1 MNLLSHLLQISILS
15 VAETVRACSL
25 DQCYKSLLSPAT
37 SETKRKMSTFI
48 SNIKASD
55 GATQHA
61 AGFQK
66 AFQLLR
72 NTSSL
77 SKQSTSKKILFWNI
91 VLTLN
96 VRNVLCCSVRFGVRL
111 LVVKFVGMLISS
123 LVILRR
129 SATDMVIIYLS
140 SGITSRE
147 SSEQEKRA
155 TLSVVR
161 EENRHLNNSVMI
173 LTYALM
179 NGRSHGFKTQAKE
192 NNH

>member
-1 MNLLSHLLQISILS
+1 MSLSLLQISILS
-15 VAETVRACSL
+15 VAETVRSCSL

-77 SKQSTSKKILFWNI
+77 CKQSISKKTLQIWN
-91 VLTLN
+91 V
-96 VRNVLCCSVRFGVRL
+96 SRL
-111 LVVKFVGMLISS
+111 SDQFQLV
-123 LVILRR
+123 
-129 SATDMVIIYLS
+129 
-140 SGITSRE
+140 
-147 SSEQEKRA
+147 
-155 TLSVVR
+155 
-161 EENRHLNNSVMI
+161 
-173 LTYALM
+173 
-179 NGRSHGFKTQAKE
+179 
-192 NNH
+192 

>member
-1 MNLLSHLLQISILS
+1 MLKVTPFLLLVLLLVLLLQISVLS
-15 VAETVRACSL
+15 VADAVRSCSL

-77 SKQSTSKKILFWNI
+77 SKQSASKAVPKAGRLFP
-91 VLTLN
+91 
-96 VRNVLCCSVRFGVRL
+96 CCRP
-111 LVVKFVGMLISS
+111 
-123 LVILRR
+123 
-129 SATDMVIIYLS
+129 D
-140 SGITSRE
+140 
-147 SSEQEKRA
+147 EQ
-155 TLSVVR
+155 
-161 EENRHLNNSVMI
+161 
-173 LTYALM
+173 
-179 NGRSHGFKTQAKE
+179 
-192 NNH
+192 

>member
-1 MNLLSHLLQISILS
+1 M
-15 VAETVRACSL
+15 T
-25 DQCYKSLLSPAT
+25 
-37 SETKRKMSTFI
+37 TFI

-61 AGFQK
+61 TGFQK

-77 SKQSTSKKILFWNI
+77 SKQSASKEM
-91 VLTLN
+91 LN
-96 VRNVLCCSVRFGVRL
+96 SGWLCHRPGGADGERCL
-111 LVVKFVGMLISS
+111 P
-123 LVILRR
+123 
-129 SATDMVIIYLS
+129 ATDMVIIYLS
-140 SGITSRE
+140 SGVTSRE
-147 SSEQEKRA
+147 ASEQEKRA

-179 NGRSHGFKTQAKE
+179 NGTPPPKISVCPQTLAAFNEWLNLNIKMILISAAALPFLCVWKIRLWVRE
-192 NNH
+192 VL